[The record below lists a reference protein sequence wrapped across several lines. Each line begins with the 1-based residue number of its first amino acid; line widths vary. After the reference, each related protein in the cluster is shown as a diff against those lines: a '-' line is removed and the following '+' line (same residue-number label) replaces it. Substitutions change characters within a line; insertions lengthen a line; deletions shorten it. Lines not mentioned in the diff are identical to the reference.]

1 MLFKSTPL
9 LLLGLSLQTSFAA
22 LVNLR
27 LPVDGKWANF
37 VKDTAP
43 AATGS
48 GPALDGWLIYPEGS
62 AGAPNKPW
70 TLRNRVALQLDDPA
84 DAPFIESDYGLTS
97 GAPAPGTGG
106 SGWWIFEAASP
117 AALVDIS
124 AALMEDTRL
133 NQVHFLLYRQMK
145 RRFLPN
151 DTLFTQ
157 QWHLR
162 NTGQGGGTAG
172 LDVNV
177 VPVWDAWKGTGKR
190 IAIVDDGLQTSHPDL
205 APNVD
210 TVNDHDWN
218 DATPDDPSPDITVDH
233 HGTSCAGVAAARGNN
248 GLGVSGAA
256 PEATLV
262 GLRLIAGNVSD
273 AEEAAALGA
282 RFVHY
287 STDYVYNGAKDGR
300 WVETDAPDPLSVYGR
315 TKLEGEQ
322 SIAASGCRHLIFRT
336 SWVYADRG
344 HNFLKTILRLARERE
359 SLSIVADQTGV
370 PTSAALLARVAAE
383 ALVRCSGPEPA
394 RPESGI
400 YHLCPA
406 GLTSWHDYA
415 RFIVAE
421 AIAAGAPL
429 RATVESVLPIPS
441 SAYPTPA
448 RRPANSQLDTSKLR
462 RALGCPLPPWED
474 DVRVALRAILSSS
487 PSEEPAS
494 R

>member
-262 GLRLIAGNVSD
+262 GPVHVGVPYLGFRIWPRLVRLDAARVRRLRRRLRTLARLRERHALDDDGAQRRAG
-273 AEEAAALGA
+273 
-282 RFVHY
+282 
-287 STDYVYNGAKDGR
+287 
-300 WVETDAPDPLSVYGR
+300 SVLAWASHADTLQLR
-315 TKLEGEQ
+315 KR
-322 SIAASGCRHLIFRT
+322 IAADWLDEGKPRHL
-336 SWVYADRG
+336 A
-344 HNFLKTILRLARERE
+344 
-359 SLSIVADQTGV
+359 
-370 PTSAALLARVAAE
+370 
-383 ALVRCSGPEPA
+383 
-394 RPESGI
+394 
-400 YHLCPA
+400 
-406 GLTSWHDYA
+406 
-415 RFIVAE
+415 
-421 AIAAGAPL
+421 
-429 RATVESVLPIPS
+429 
-441 SAYPTPA
+441 
-448 RRPANSQLDTSKLR
+448 
-462 RALGCPLPPWED
+462 
-474 DVRVALRAILSSS
+474 
-487 PSEEPAS
+487 
-494 R
+494 